1 MDRYFRFGDSVISDL
16 FVVTEV
22 KRVLLP
28 GQSVQTL
35 DIPTVDGQIFNGGK
49 YSPIDYEIKIL
60 IQAADKID
68 LMMQTKDLKDMLFS
82 RVPLEVAFDENKYG
96 YGLVTDEIEIEEK
109 TATDS
114 MVTVKLTCYKPYFY
128 AKDDKI
134 FQNDKNIEYIEFENT
149 GDLPVKP
156 VISIGFSENAD
167 FLQLQNTITK
177 ETLLLGNYPSIEK
190 ETVDE
195 QRGVLND
202 PCTTTSN
209 WTASSVPID
218 SGRLGGGTLAITK
231 NDGAGL
237 CLGTL
242 PSSSSTS
249 EQWKGVQVRRNIN
262 ETLDEFMCEA
272 YFTFKST
279 GVNGDPSV
287 KPSDKET
294 SVVGGK
300 KTVYE
305 VRTKTLNYRNGPGK
319 NYLLLGKLE
328 KGYTVVN
335 YTIVNGWLRFTDSKY
350 NNGNPIYCNKNYFN
364 AKTVDSQI
372 TTTKQNA
379 ICKKSTYIRAAATCD
394 STVLVPIYKNEVVR
408 IISSTRYS
416 SKDSDGVVR
425 NWYKLAT
432 PFKGYN
438 GYICSGNLYDL
449 SNDIINITYDEE
461 IETADD
467 KTGVIEVYGMGIN
480 NERIFK
486 FEINDSNEYYEYTQP
501 AVYVGMNTFWKD
513 TTVVPPPKNYTTSS
527 NNEVKINS
535 YLSGEK
541 GDWNDFY
548 GAISLSRIKT
558 QDGNY
563 EWTLYLRKIQ
573 NGNIVNKQHIKKIIN
588 SRATEKLAYI
598 VLYMGTHTSM
608 EKCCDMCLNSLTV
621 KGLNTNYSD
630 DVNVVQFRAGDVVD
644 IDFRDRTVALNEVV
658 RNDLTDIGSI
668 FFDVDRGVT
677 PVKIFTNDRKPVAA
691 AALTETW
698 LGGE

>member
-1 MDRYFRFGDSVISDL
+1 MDRYFRFGDSVISNM
-16 FVVTEV
+16 FIVTEI

-35 DIPTVDGQIFNGGK
+35 DIPTVDGQVFNGGK

-60 IQAADKID
+60 VQGTDKID
-68 LMMQTKDLKDMLFS
+68 LMMKTKDLKDMLYS
-82 RVPLEVAFDENKYG
+82 RTPLEVAFDESKYG

-109 TATDS
+109 SITDI
-114 MVTVKLTCYKPYFY
+114 MVTIKLTCYKPYFY
-128 AKDDKI
+128 SNNDKV
-134 FQNDKNIEYIEFENT
+134 FQNNENTKYIEFENT

-167 FLQLQNTITK
+167 FLQLQNTVTK
-177 ETLLLGNYPSIEK
+177 ETLLLGDYPNIEK

-195 QRGVLND
+195 QRGVLSD

-209 WTASSVPID
+209 WTASTVPID
-218 SGRLGGGTLAITK
+218 SGRLSGGTLAVTK

-242 PSSSSTS
+242 PSSSSS

-287 KPSDKET
+287 KPADKET
-294 SVVGGK
+294 STVGGK

-305 VRTKTLNYRNGPGK
+305 VKTKTLNYRNGPGK
-319 NYLLLGKLE
+319 NYLLLGKLK

-350 NNGNPIYCNKNYFN
+350 NNGKPIYCNKNYFK
-364 AKTVDSQI
+364 AKTIDSQI

-379 ICKKSTYIRAAATCD
+379 VCKTSTYIRAAATCD

-449 SNDIINITYDEE
+449 SDDIINITYDEE
-461 IETADD
+461 VETADD

-501 AVYVGMNTFWKD
+501 VVYVGMNTYWKD
-513 TTVVPPPKNYTTSS
+513 DTVVPPPKTYTTSS

-535 YLSGEK
+535 YLSGVK

-558 QDGNY
+558 RDGNY
-563 EWTLYLRKIQ
+563 EWTLYLRKIH
-573 NGNIVNKQHIKKIIN
+573 NGNIINSKHIKKIIN

-598 VLYMGTHTSM
+598 VLYIGTHTSM

-621 KGLNTNYSD
+621 KGLNTNYD
-630 DVNVVQFRAGDVVD
+630 DNVNKVQFRAGDVLD

-658 RNDLTDIGSI
+658 RNDLTDIGSV
-668 FFDVDRGVT
+668 FFDIDRGVT
-677 PVKIFTNDRKPVAA
+677 PVKIFTNDRNPVAA